1 MTIIKRSQWVN
12 IGWILF
18 GIAGIAFII
27 PPIIAA
33 YKMLEV
39 YTWTYTIDKH
49 RIIEKKGVF
58 SVNHLETNLYRIK
71 SFRFDEPFLMRMVG
85 IGNLYIKSSNP
96 YQPELKMI
104 GIQKGEEL
112 WKQLRIKT
120 LDNRQQFGVKEYDLF
135 NL

>member
-1 MTIIKRSQWVN
+1 MTIRPSQWIN
-12 IGWILF
+12 IGWIIF
-18 GIAGIAFII
+18 GVIGITFII

-49 RIIEKKGVF
+49 RIIEKKGLF

-71 SFRFDEPFLMRMVG
+71 SFRFDEPFLMRLVG
-85 IGNLYIKSSNP
+85 IGNLYIKSSDP

-112 WKQLRIKT
+112 WRKLSIKT
-120 LDNRQQFGVKEYDLF
+120 LDNRKQFGVKEYDLY